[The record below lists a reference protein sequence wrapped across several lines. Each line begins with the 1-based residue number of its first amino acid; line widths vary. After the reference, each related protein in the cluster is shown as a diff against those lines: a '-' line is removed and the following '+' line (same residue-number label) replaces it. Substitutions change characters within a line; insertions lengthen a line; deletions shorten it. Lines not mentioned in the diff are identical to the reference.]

1 MSDNEFLTTL
11 KNHLVK
17 AVVSI
22 VLTFIGTL
30 IFTVFTVSALSDKV
44 VILDKKKADQVTVDL
59 QFQNIEFKV
68 NEVHEDI
75 LDLKNDFDKGQQL
88 IIDYITK

>member
-44 VILDKKKADQVTVDL
+44 VILDEKKADRVTVDL